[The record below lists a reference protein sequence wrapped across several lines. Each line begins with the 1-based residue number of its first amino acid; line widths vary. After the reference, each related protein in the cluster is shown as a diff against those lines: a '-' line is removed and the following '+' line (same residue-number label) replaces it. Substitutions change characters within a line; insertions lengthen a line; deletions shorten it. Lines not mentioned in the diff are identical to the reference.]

1 MTRDILARSRPPASL
16 VWLIRFWSSIPD
28 FVRSGVLVAAA
39 IAVGLIAWSGEP
51 RLLPAAMLF
60 PALWALAPTRFCAA
74 LVAEGYFLVASRG
87 LPQGVANFYG
97 SGFEAGIVL
106 WIAAS
111 SLFVAVH
118 AIAWTARPG
127 RGRAIRY
134 AIGAILLSVPPIGI
148 VGWARNRSD
157 GSVEILAE
165 GPASSIRDFIEWCRR
180 GPPAARVRDVVRND
194 EAPCD
199 DLRDFLVR

>member
-1 MTRDILARSRPPASL
+1 MTRDISARSRPPASL
-16 VWLIRFWSSIPD
+16 AWLIRFWSSIPD

-39 IAVGLIAWSGEP
+39 LAVGLIAWSGEP

-111 SLFVAVH
+111 SLFVPPATGQGTRDPLRDRGYPTQRASHRHRRLGASDHRRWCAVS
-118 AIAWTARPG
+118 G
-127 RGRAIRY
+127 
-134 AIGAILLSVPPIGI
+134 LELV
-148 VGWARNRSD
+148 WARGGSDRLARHDDEISADRDPDTWRSLD
-157 GSVEILAE
+157 M
-165 GPASSIRDFIEWCRR
+165 
-180 GPPAARVRDVVRND
+180 VR
-194 EAPCD
+194 CD
-199 DLRDFLVR
+199 LD